1 MPQGGDLDLW
11 RKRFDDVEIPIPV
24 LFDTVPAQYL
34 IIDTLRGCLDDKL
47 SMWRTLCAFGV
58 LIAV

>member
-34 IIDTLRGCLDDKL
+34 IIDTLRGCLDDII
-47 SMWRTLCAFGV
+47 V
-58 LIAV
+58 